1 MVVVTAICA
10 GLVVCPDCRE
20 AVVAGGGAELPS
32 KPHHFPDSSVRPRAH
47 LSKVSETSVD
57 ARPQGNPVSLKLVR
71 YKGW

>member
-1 MVVVTAICA
+1 MVVVTAICE

-20 AVVAGGGAELPS
+20 AVVAGGGSELPS

-47 LSKVSETSVD
+47 LSKVSEKRVD

-71 YKGW
+71 YKRW